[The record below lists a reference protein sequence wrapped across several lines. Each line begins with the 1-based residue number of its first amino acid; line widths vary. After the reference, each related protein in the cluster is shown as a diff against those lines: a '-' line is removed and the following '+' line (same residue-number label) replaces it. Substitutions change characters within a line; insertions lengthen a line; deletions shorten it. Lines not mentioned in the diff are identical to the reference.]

1 MLKRVVFSA
10 PHPKN
15 SSTGMQVKSQ
25 AQRTQV
31 QTLRGALLQHDNVSG
46 GGGDTHSRV
55 TLVIQQNPEA
65 KSLVC
70 YTAKH

>member
-10 PHPKN
+10 TRPKN
-15 SSTGMQVKSQ
+15 SSTSMQVNSQ
-25 AQRTQV
+25 AQRIRV
-31 QTLRGALLQHDNVSG
+31 QTLKGAVLQHDNVS